1 MNDSENI
8 FNLNE
13 LIALR
18 KSLHANPELAH
29 KERTTAEALKNFII
43 KFNPDE
49 IIENIG
55 GNGIAFIYKGKEEGP
70 TVLIRAELDALPIIE
85 ECEFDYISKNIG
97 ISHKCG
103 HDGHMTILA
112 GLAHKLNDSK
122 PSKGKVVLLF
132 QPAEEIGE
140 GAEKVIFDEKFK
152 EIKPDYAFAL
162 HNLPG
167 FEKHEIIVR
176 NNIFAVA
183 SVGMK
188 IQLIGKT
195 SHAAHPENGISPA
208 NAAAEIIQIF
218 NSLIDSRKNEKFDF
232 GLVTVIHVNIG
243 EKAFGT
249 SPGYAEIYATL
260 RANSD
265 DDLEIIKSNC
275 VETVK
280 HVAENEKLK
289 FEISWTE
296 AFPAT
301 VNDVDTVNKI
311 LNAADQL
318 KLKVNKIDSPFRWTE
333 DFGHFTKIA
342 RGALFGLGA
351 GKQTPQL
358 HNPDYDFPDELIS
371 TGINVF
377 YKIVNEILIEE

>member
-1 MNDSENI
+1 MNDSKNI

-13 LIALR
+13 LLALR

-29 KERTTAEALKNFII
+29 NEKATAAVLKDFIL
-43 KFNPDE
+43 KLNPDE

-55 GNGIAFIYKGKEEGP
+55 GNGIDFIYKGKEEGP

-85 ECEFDYISKNIG
+85 ECEFDYKSKNIG
-97 ISHKCG
+97 VSHKCG

-132 QPAEEIGE
+132 QPAEEVGE
-140 GAEKVIFDEKFK
+140 GADKVINDKKFK

-176 NNIFAVA
+176 NNIFAAA

-188 IQLIGKT
+188 IILKGKT
-195 SHAAHPENGISPA
+195 SHAAHPENGISPS
-208 NAAAEIIQIF
+208 NAVSLIIQKF
-218 NSLIDSRKNEKFDF
+218 NSLINTIKNENFDF
-232 GLVTVIHVNIG
+232 GLVTIIHVSIG

-280 HVAENEKLK
+280 RVAENEKLK

-311 LNAADQL
+311 LSAADQL

-377 YKIVNEILIEE
+377 YKIVNEILVEE